1 MKIATLPK
9 LSPKTCL
16 SAAWLAALAL
26 GACVEE
32 GAGLTV
38 PDAPGSS
45 GKAAAGSAH
54 FGSGGNGT
62 MVEDGGNPGMNDAGA
77 GQVPAAG
84 GAMATGG
91 SNTAGTEATSG
102 GSSVMGEG
110 GAPVVAN
117 AGAGGEAT
125 EPEGVHIGAACVFH
139 SAPSLPGEEGAGGA
153 APVPTVTQQLS
164 PFIGAYLADGTGRTL
179 YTYGADLPGNCN
191 TPPQSNCV
199 ADCLVSWPVFDAGE
213 RILSPELADAG
224 FGTIA
229 RPEGGFQTTY
239 MGWPLYY
246 YNKDLTLGMM
256 TGQGKGKTW
265 HAAETTP
272 PSVVIM
278 KAGAVKYL
286 ADSAG
291 RTLYISADDVKGT
304 TDVDPV
310 SNCSGSCLQTFEGF
324 HDKKLSLVSSLEPLD
339 FSVFVRHGAGGLQL
353 AYKGQPLYR
362 AATDQKSGD
371 MTGTAITGFTA
382 ALP

>member
-1 MKIATLPK
+1 MKIAPTLPQ

-38 PDAPGSS
+38 PDAPSAGT
-45 GKAAAGSAH
+45 KAVAGSAH
-54 FGSGGNGT
+54 AGSGGSADMVDEGGT
-62 MVEDGGNPGMNDAGA
+62 PGMHEAGA
-77 GQVPAAG
+77 GPLPDSG
-84 GAMATGG
+84 GSMATGG
-91 SNTAGTEATSG
+91 TDAGGTTATSG
-102 GSSVMGEG
+102 GSSLMPEG
-110 GAPVVAN
+110 GAPAS
-117 AGAGGEAT
+117 AGAGGEPN
-125 EPEGVHIGAACVFH
+125 EEGVHIGPVCVFH
-139 SAPSLPGEEGAGGA
+139 SAPSLPGDSGAGGA
-153 APVPTVTQQLS
+153 GPATTVTQQVS
-164 PFIGAYLADGTGRTL
+164 PFIGAYLADGAGRTL
-179 YTYGADLPGNCN
+179 YMYGADLPGDCN
-191 TPPQSNCV
+191 TPPQSSCV
-199 ADCLVSWPVFDAGE
+199 ADCLLSWPVFDAGE

-246 YNKDLTLGMM
+246 YKSDLTLGQM

-291 RTLYISADDVKGT
+291 RTLYVSAADTKGT
-304 TDVDPV
+304 TDADPV
-310 SNCSGSCLQTFEGF
+310 SSCSGSCLQTFEGF
-324 HDKKLSLVSSLEPLD
+324 HDRKLSLVSSLEPLD

-353 AYKGQPLYR
+353 AYKGMPLYR

-371 MTGTAITGFTA
+371 MTGTAIAGFTA
-382 ALP
+382 AVP